1 MARTDRLFRLLQTL
15 RVLPAP
21 VTAARLAEETGV
33 SLRSVYRDIDSLRAA
48 GAQIAGERGYG
59 YRLIEDGALPPQ
71 VFDRIEIEALVLG
84 LSEVRHMGDPA
95 LARAA
100 GAVLAKVAA
109 TLPDAG
115 QQHLLHA
122 VSRVRRSEERF
133 APATSLATIREGCW
147 REETVT
153 IRYRDGEDRVTDRAI
168 WPLAIVYLDRKLV
181 ILAWCCLRAA
191 HRMFRADRIVAA
203 EGGGPSFRPKRVAL
217 LKAYLAALQETPPA
231 GKETPPAGEE
241 TSPAGKEASPAG

>member
-1 MARTDRLFRLLQTL
+1 MARTDRLFRLLQAL

-33 SLRSVYRDIDSLRAA
+33 SCRSLYRDIDALRAA
-48 GAQIAGERGYG
+48 GARIEGERGYG

-71 VFDRIEIEALVLG
+71 MFDRIEIEALVLG

-95 LARAA
+95 LAKAA

-122 VSRVRRSEERF
+122 VSQVRRAEERF
-133 APATSLATIREGCW
+133 APAVHLATIREGCW
-147 REETVT
+147 REEAVT
-153 IRYRDGEDRVTDRAI
+153 IRYGDGEGRVTDRTI

-181 ILAWCCLRAA
+181 ILAWCCLRGD
-191 HRMFRADRIVAA
+191 HRMFLADRIQAA
-203 EGGGPSFRPKRVAL
+203 EGSGPSFRPKRVAL
-217 LKAYLAALQETPPA
+217 LRAYLDALRKDAPA
-231 GKETPPAGEE
+231 G
-241 TSPAGKEASPAG
+241 